1 MAVLTAVACAAPKLP
16 PPIDPSSEYV
26 PPFAA
31 QVHLQRPGMT
41 CRGATGATRTAFRR
55 MGYSV
60 ESVRAP
66 APGVV
71 GEVRALR
78 HTGWYTG
85 DAGDAY
91 QVAARITCDNH
102 GATIE
107 AATEE
112 PFSQRRVFKR
122 DFAAAVDAAARAR
135 TQRTPAPRTTSN
147 NDDLRLAVEP
157 LRGEGAAAIAGAAP
171 EVTGLTPVHIRI
183 DNGSARLYRLHTRRI
198 KLVTQEGQTHRPL
211 SIDDVLARLA
221 PEWHRSV
228 REAHLADSDVARGA
242 TVSGYVF
249 VPASAYQRAQVIL
262 IEAESEEAEGFSVE
276 F

>member
-1 MAVLTAVACAAPKLP
+1 MAVLTAVACASPKLP
-16 PPIDPSSEYV
+16 PPIDPSSGTV

-31 QVHLQRPGMT
+31 QVHLRRPGMT
-41 CRGATGATRTAFRR
+41 CRGATGAARTALRR

-60 ESVRAP
+60 GSVRAP

-71 GEVRALR
+71 GEIRALR
-78 HTGWYTG
+78 HTGWNTG
-85 DAGDAY
+85 HAGDAY
-91 QVAARITCDNH
+91 QVAARINCDDH
-102 GATIE
+102 GATID

-122 DFAAAVDAAARAR
+122 DFAAAVDAAAQARA
-135 TQRTPAPRTTSN
+135 QRAPAPRASDN
-147 NDDLRLAVEP
+147 NDLRLAVEP
-157 LRGEGAAAIAGAAP
+157 LRGEAAAAIAGAAP
-171 EVTGLTPVHIRI
+171 DVTGLTPVHIRI
-183 DNGSARLYRLHTRRI
+183 DNGSTRLYRLHTRRI

-211 SIDDVLARLA
+211 DIDDVLARIA

-228 REAHLADSDVARGA
+228 REGDLADTDVAPGA